1 MATNEYLPD
10 PNLKIWLDGRLVPT
24 ADANINVFSHGL
36 LYGDGVFEGIRVY
49 NSRIFECTAHM
60 DRFMECLKAIRLEIP
75 YTRQQ
80 IIDAMLETIKANN
93 TTDGYIRLVAA
104 RGVGTL
110 GIHPLR
116 VGPANVFIIVGKIQ
130 MFDPAMYEVGMKIV
144 TASTIRNHPNAL
156 SPRIKSLNYLNN
168 IMAKF
173 EAIDANVLEAVM
185 LNHEGYVAECTG
197 DNLFIV
203 KRGIVRTPAAHCGL
217 LEGVTRRLILHFAKK
232 RGLPAEETTLTRQ
245 DLYFADEM
253 FITGTGAEVCP
264 VTEIDKRPVGDGK
277 PGPITK
283 QLIADF
289 RAHTRSNDEIF
300 SGGSR

>member
-1 MATNEYLPD
+1 MAANIHMPD

-24 ADANINVFSHGL
+24 AEANINVFSHGL

-49 NSRIFECTAHM
+49 NGRIFECTAHM
-60 DRFMECLKAIRLEIP
+60 DRFMNCLKAIRMEIP
-75 YTRQQ
+75 YSRQQ
-80 IIDAMLETIKANN
+80 IVDAMNETAKANN

-110 GIHPLR
+110 GIHPQR
-116 VGPANVFIIVGKIQ
+116 VGPPNVFIIVGKIQ
-130 MFDPAMYEVGMKIV
+130 MFDPSMYEEGMKVI

-168 IMAKF
+168 IMAKW
-173 EAIDANVLEAVM
+173 EAIDAGVLEAVM

-203 KRGIVRTPAAHCGL
+203 QRGMLRTPAAHCGL

-232 RGLPAEETTLTRQ
+232 RDIPTDETTLTRS
-245 DLYFADEM
+245 DLYFADEF

-300 SGGSR
+300 AR

>member
-10 PNLKIWLDGRLVPT
+10 PNLKIWLDGKLVPT
-24 ADANINVFSHGL
+24 AEANINVFSHGL

-49 NSRIFECTAHM
+49 NGRIFECTAHM
-60 DRFMECLKAIRLEIP
+60 DRFMDCLKAIRLEIP

-80 IIDAMLETIKANN
+80 IIDAMLETIKVNN
-93 TTDGYIRLVAA
+93 ATDGYIRLVAA

-203 KRGIVRTPAAHCGL
+203 KRGVVRTPAAHCGL

-232 RGLPAEETTLTRQ
+232 RGLCTDETTLTRQ
-245 DLYFADEM
+245 DLYYADEM

-289 RAHTRSNDEIF
+289 REHTRSKDEIF
-300 SGGSR
+300 SGGVR